1 MSSCKRRAG
10 FTMLELLFSVPTATV
25 LIGAMAMCVTMMM
38 RAKSQ
43 DDTLFRSTYDL
54 ANAATQIVSDIENA
68 TSIVSSS
75 ATHIEFVVPDR
86 DADGL
91 PEQMRY
97 EWGGTT
103 GTNADKVLWKY
114 NQSAL
119 AVLFDDVGAFS
130 MQTNTISASSS
141 VPNHLIAE
149 SALLKSIDAYP
160 SGAFREQV
168 INANS
173 NIGEYFVPDV
183 TGASTKWDL
192 GAIRIM
198 VRAADGTTDGVL
210 RIRVMRGDTTT
221 KLPIAPILAEV
232 NIAEWRLG
240 TSYQW
245 LDIPIAPVSWQSVGT
260 PLCITL
266 SSGGGT
272 GDVAR
277 VQFIENGVGMPSD
290 ANMVTS
296 SNGGT
301 SWTSSGNTRELR
313 LVALGFYDGYV
324 GQRKF
329 LSSVE
334 LRMTSSRSSLQKIE
348 TAVRT
353 PNAPEIP

>member
-1 MSSCKRRAG
+1 MSNSKRRAG
-10 FTMLELLFSVPTATV
+10 FTMLELLVSVPTATI
-25 LIGAMAMCVTMMM
+25 LIGSMAMCITMMM

-43 DDTLFRSTYDL
+43 DETLFRSTYDL
-54 ANAATQIVSDIENA
+54 ANAAAQIVSDIENA

-75 ATHIEFVVPDR
+75 GTHIEFVVPDR

-103 GTNADKVLWKY
+103 GPSANQILWKY
-114 NQSAL
+114 NQATP
-119 AVLFDDVGAFS
+119 AVLFDDVGTFNL
-130 MQTNTISASSS
+130 QTNTISASSS

-149 SALLKSIDAYP
+149 SAVIKSIDAYP
-160 SGAFREQV
+160 SGVFREQV
-168 INANS
+168 INANN

-183 TGASTKWDL
+183 TGAGTKWDF
-192 GAIRIM
+192 GAMRIM

-210 RIRVMRGDTTT
+210 RIRVMRGDTSTR
-221 KLPIAPILAEV
+221 LPIAPILAEV

-277 VQFIENGVGMPSD
+277 VQFIENGVGMPADS
-290 ANMVTS
+290 NMVTS

-301 SWTSSGNTRELR
+301 NWTSSGSTKELR
-313 LVALGFYDGYV
+313 LIALGFYDGYV

-334 LRMTSSRSSLQKIE
+334 LQITSARSSLQKIE

-353 PNAPEIP
+353 SNAPEIP

>member
-1 MSSCKRRAG
+1 MIKNKRRSG
-10 FTMLELLFSVPTATV
+10 LTMLELLVSVPTATV
-25 LIGAMAMCVTMMM
+25 LIASMAMCVTMMM

-43 DDTLFRSTYDL
+43 DETLFRGTYDL
-54 ANAATQIVSDIENA
+54 ANAATQIVSDVENA

-86 DADGL
+86 DEDGL

-103 GTNADKVLWKY
+103 GANANKVLWKY
-114 NQSAL
+114 NQSTL
-119 AVLFDDVGAFS
+119 AVLFDDVGAFNL
-130 MQTNTISASSS
+130 QTNTILASSS

-149 SALLKSIDAYP
+149 SALLKLLDAYP
-160 SGAFREQV
+160 SGVFREQV

-183 TGASTKWDL
+183 TGSGTKWDL

-277 VQFIENGVGMPSD
+277 VQFIENGMGMPANS
-290 ANMVTS
+290 NMVTS

-301 SWTSSGNTRELR
+301 SWTSSGITKELR
-313 LVALGFYDGYV
+313 LVALGFYDGYA

-334 LRMTSSRSSLQKIE
+334 LQMTSSRSSLQKIE

>member
-1 MSSCKRRAG
+1 
-10 FTMLELLFSVPTATV
+10 MLELLVSLPTATI
-25 LIGAMAMCVTMMM
+25 LIGAMAMCISIMM

-43 DDTLFRSTYDL
+43 DDFQFRSSYDL
-54 ANAATQIVSDIENA
+54 ANAATQISSDIESA

-86 DADGL
+86 NADGL
-91 PEQMRY
+91 PEQIRY
-97 EWGGTT
+97 EWGGAT
-103 GTNADKVLWKY
+103 GANANKVLWKY

-119 AVLFDDVGAFS
+119 AVMFDDVGAFRL
-130 MQTNTISASSS
+130 QTNTVSASGS
-141 VPNHLIAE
+141 VPNHLISE

-160 SGAFREQV
+160 SGVFREQV

-173 NIGEYFVPDV
+173 NIGEYFLTDL
-183 TGASTKWDL
+183 TGSGTKWDL

-198 VRAADGTTDGVL
+198 VRAADATKDGVL
-210 RIRVMRGDTTT
+210 RVRVMRGDTTT
-221 KLPIAPILAEV
+221 KLPVAPVLAEV
-232 NIAEWRLG
+232 NISEWRLG

-260 PLCITL
+260 PLCVTL

-277 VQFIENGVGMPSD
+277 VQFIENGTGMPSN

-301 SWTSSGNTRELR
+301 IWTSSGSTKGLR
-313 LVALGFYDGYV
+313 LVALGFYDGYAS
-324 GQRKF
+324 QRKF

-334 LRMTSSRSSLQKIE
+334 LKMTSSRSSQIKIE

-353 PNAPEIP
+353 PSGPEIP